1 MEKKKEIWLSSSPN
15 QNKKYTVG
23 KLGLDYL
30 SKKNMPNLKF
40 RKVKN
45 GENVDISC
53 EFCGE
58 PISQTSVK
66 FGMDCKNRCAEKKY
80 RKMMGKNR

>member
-1 MEKKKEIWLSSSPN
+1 
-15 QNKKYTVG
+15 
-23 KLGLDYL
+23 
-30 SKKNMPNLKF
+30 MPNLKF

-58 PISQTSVK
+58 PISRTSVK

-80 RKMMGKNR
+80 RKMTGEICPTVQPVGLPMMTDGVLQKPSE